1 MSLKRIKDAKL
12 ILDYMTVVK
21 PAYRQYVTTV
31 SKLYADSK
39 IERRSDA
46 ESLLKKLFTRG
57 LGQQKAIEKIKS
69 YELGTYKPKPR
80 KIYPKEPIIPP
91 KKKIIPLPIQTFHV
105 SGTVLTYSVYYWETI
120 RGEKSKDYD
129 KYHDSM
135 KIKAISQ
142 EAAITYF

>member
-1 MSLKRIKDAKL
+1 MSDKRIKDAKL

-46 ESLLKKLFTRG
+46 ESLLEKLFTRR

-91 KKKIIPLPIQTFHV
+91 KKILPPKIIQPLQTFHV
-105 SGTVLTYSVYYWETI
+105 SGTVLTKSFYYWETKKVKNQ
-120 RGEKSKDYD
+120 KS
-129 KYHDSM
+129 M
-135 KIKAISQ
+135 TIQIMTQ
-142 EAAITYF
+142 